1 MSYMK
6 SEKWDG
12 TNCSI
17 SRQEAVCPPE
27 WDDGSTLQVPG
38 PHPADQ
44 SADTIK
50 YDEAVLSY
58 YLCTW
63 QTSHD
68 LCPEQQYE
76 LHGCLWS
83 CFCSE
88 SKCVSLPPFF
98 PFVF

>member
-1 MSYMK
+1 MSYVK

-12 TNCSI
+12 TSCDI
-17 SRQEAVCPPE
+17 SRQEAVC
-27 WDDGSTLQVPG
+27 LPG

-44 SADTIK
+44 SADIIK
-50 YDEAVLSY
+50 YDEAVLFY
-58 YLCTW
+58 HLCTW

-88 SKCVSLPPFF
+88 SKSVSLPPFF